1 VGDNKKPAPKGLS
14 KFKIALVWAAAQ
26 WAVDWFLVPDGGL
39 WGSVSAGAGGFAAGW
54 VATALLNFLARW
66 KVPAQALLVLGVLI
80 GVAAV
85 SGAVRG
91 LSSLYTWYATKSLD
105 FDFERLQ
112 AFVLSWN
119 VVPAAVLGAITG
131 LWAGGKAKSGKKK

>member
-1 VGDNKKPAPKGLS
+1 MAENKKSAPKGVS
-14 KFKIALVWAAAQ
+14 KLKAALVWGAAQ
-26 WAVDWFLVPDGGL
+26 WALDWFVIQSGGL

-54 VATALLNFLARW
+54 VTTALLNTLARW
-66 KVPAQALLVLGVLI
+66 KIPGKALLVLGLLL

-91 LSSLYTWYATKSLD
+91 LSSLSTWYSTRSLD
-105 FDFERLQ
+105 FDLEKLQ

-119 VVPAAVLGAITG
+119 VVPAAVLGALTG
-131 LWAGGKAKSGKKK
+131 LAAARKPAGKK